1 MAHRDLKNAPRKSRA
16 SSSRR
21 GGGGGVMAGLLIGL
35 IVGVSVVVA
44 SFMYFSRAATPF
56 TNMKKMERT
65 EAALRQ
71 DSSASAPEQ
80 ILAPGIKLIDEG
92 PASSVRPAA
101 RPASAP
107 AANPEDSAPAKDGQ
121 RFDFYKILPGQ
132 IDPVPADQ
140 PASASAKPQY
150 LQLGAFQS
158 PADADNLKA
167 KLALIGI
174 EASIQSVDV
183 PGKGRV
189 NRVRVGPF
197 ASQDELNSI
206 RTQLKQNG
214 MDPSAARLMN

>member
-1 MAHRDLKNAPRKSRA
+1 
-16 SSSRR
+16 
-21 GGGGGVMAGLLIGL
+21 MAGLLIGL

-107 AANPEDSAPAKDGQ
+107 AVNPEDSAPAKDGQ

-140 PASASAKPQY
+140 PASASAKPQAGKPKPQY